1 MNHQELQAIE
11 IMKEEAE
18 SQDKNQ
24 NLAISLKNQLR
35 IIMIKQTMKV
45 KIKNMVMMNRSSSN
59 QLKASNQESLKKL

>member
-35 IIMIKQTMKV
+35 IIMIK
-45 KIKNMVMMNRSSSN
+45 
-59 QLKASNQESLKKL
+59 